1 MRGLGFAAATAAA
14 VLLLAGC
21 VAAVIGNSP
30 YSGTAAD
37 TRARSAPGAQTA
49 GADAALAGRLRS
61 RFAADPVLRSEL
73 IDVSALAGTV
83 TLSGVVTSS
92 AARSGAERLVRA
104 VAGVKTVNNLLKV
117 Q

>member
-1 MRGLGFAAATAAA
+1 MVAA
-14 VLLLAGC
+14 VPLLAGC
-21 VAAVIGNSP
+21 VAAVIGNP
-30 YSGTAAD
+30 PHSGRAAD
-37 TRARSAPGAQTA
+37 TRGRSAPGAPTA

-92 AARSGAERLVRA
+92 AARSSAERLVRP
-104 VAGVKTVNNLLKV
+104 VVGGGEGKNPLKG
-117 Q
+117 QYQRMCRNGL

>member
-61 RFAADPVLRSEL
+61 RFAADPVLRSQL

-83 TLSGVVTSS
+83 PLSGVVTST
-92 AARSGAERLVRA
+92 AARSGAERLGRA
-104 VAGVKTVNNLLKV
+104 AAGGTRGNNLLKV
-117 Q
+117 H